1 MTDRWHRPRIVA
13 LGLVL
18 AIGALVTSFPFLW
31 MVTSSLKPASEAVS
45 QSPTFL
51 PQNPTFAAYT
61 RLFTELDFGRYLLNT
76 VVVVLI
82 GGIGLVLMAMAGYG
96 FAKFRFRGRGALFLL
111 VLMTLMIPVQV
122 TMIPT
127 YLILNE
133 LKLTNTLVGIAAP
146 TLVSAFGI
154 FLFRQFMA
162 TIPDEL
168 LEAARLDGAGEM
180 RLFWTIIL
188 PLSKPVVAVQVVLTF
203 IAGWNS
209 FLWPLII
216 ATEQDKYT
224 LAVALSLLN
233 QQITVNPTLQMAGAS
248 LMVVPIIIVFVV
260 FQKHI
265 VQGFTMSGLK

>member
-1 MTDRWHRPRIVA
+1 MTERPYRPAVMA
-13 LGLVL
+13 TGLVL
-18 AIGALVTSFPFLW
+18 TLGAIVTSFPFLW
-31 MVTSSLKPASEAVS
+31 MIASSFKSPSEALSYPPVLIPS
-45 QSPTFL
+45 EPSL
-51 PQNPTFAAYT
+51 AAYE
-61 RLFTELDFGRYLLNT
+61 RLFTELDFGIYLRNT
-76 VVVVLI
+76 IVVVLI
-82 GGIGLVLMAMAGYG
+82 GFVGLFFMAMAGYG
-96 FAKFRFRGRGALFLL
+96 FAKYRFRGRGPLFLL

-133 LKLTNTLVGIAAP
+133 LRLTNTLVGVAAP

-154 FLFRQFMA
+154 FLFRQFMS

-180 RLFWTIIL
+180 RIFWRIVM
-188 PLSKPVVAVQVVLTF
+188 PLSKPIIAVQAVLTF

-209 FLWPLII
+209 FLWPLVI

-224 LAVALSLLN
+224 LSVGLSLLN
-233 QQITVNPTLQMAGAS
+233 QQITINPTLQMAGAS
-248 LMVVPIIIVFVV
+248 LMVVPIIVVFV
-260 FQKHI
+260 FLQKHI